1 MDTQI
6 RLIGRTAQFPKIAET
21 IEVIQSELAEIG
33 LNVKIE
39 MMDTASQLQYQ
50 LRPFPAE
57 RRAVPADDPARQPG
71 R

>member
-1 MDTQI
+1 M
-6 RLIGRTAQFPKIAET
+6 
-21 IEVIQSELAEIG
+21 IQSELAEAG

-39 MMDTASQLQYQ
+39 MMDTAAQLEYQ
-50 LRPFPAE
+50 LRPFPDE